1 MTKWRWEWKA
11 AFSGPI
17 VPGYLPE
24 WVLCSWEL
32 YELKSWL
39 LILSMPNSV
48 LKAQSFPNPALTCS
62 HSQLIVWADWKSNS
76 KATFLASLFT
86 TQQEFGT
93 AIDTFRFS
101 FYYSINL
108 FNFSSIISRLA
119 AVERRGSQSVGR
131 HEDNMRWYAEVKR
144 GSNTYEG
151 KCWRWKLSYSHKDC
165 ASFSECLQQFEYLCR
180 CQQRQWWWW
189 CCQCWWCMF
198 FILMHVCCT
207 RFPQHE
213 NNINMPNITY
223 FSSIHEIK
231 MYAKKTGDMCTCYL
245 R

>member
-39 LILSMPNSV
+39 LIISMPNSV

-119 AVERRGSQSVGR
+119 AVERRGSQSLGR
-131 HEDNMRWYAEVKR
+131 HEDNMRWYAEVKEDQTLTR
-144 GSNTYEG
+144 GNVEDGNYLIVIKIALRFRNASSN
-151 KCWRWKLSYSHKDC
+151 LSTSAAASNDNDDDDAVNADDVFFHSHACMLYS
-165 ASFSECLQQFEYLCR
+165 L
-180 CQQRQWWWW
+180 
-189 CCQCWWCMF
+189 
-198 FILMHVCCT
+198 
-207 RFPQHE
+207 
-213 NNINMPNITY
+213 
-223 FSSIHEIK
+223 SSTWE
-231 MYAKKTGDMCTCYL
+231 
-245 R
+245 